1 MPSGANKKSPGS
13 GGGGGSGGKGKKQ
26 QDNQKQS
33 VVTSNQKNDKAKE
46 PGDEDMN
53 SGFGEYMRSPQA
65 AEMMKLFVI
74 ANTLVVF
81 FTMAW
86 PQMKHSF
93 EIIKS
98 IIYDDEGDNF

>member
-1 MPSGANKKSPGS
+1 MPSGANKKSPGGS
-13 GGGGGSGGKGKKQ
+13 GGGKGKKQ
-26 QDNQKQS
+26 QDQKNQS
-33 VVTSNQKNDKAKE
+33 LANNQQNDKAKE
-46 PGDEDMN
+46 PGDEDIN

-74 ANTLVVF
+74 ANTMVVF

-93 EIIKS
+93 EIIQS
-98 IIYDDEGDNF
+98 LIYGDEDGEL